1 MAKLNRVFLSLA
13 ALSFLGCT
21 TRYSTPEIKGNPPT
35 RAIGIAEVLN
45 QDDINEIDVLMI
57 HGMCTHDKNWVADS
71 NNNLLK
77 VLKIDKKT
85 DASSLQPT
93 AVFSQTELYSLT
105 FEKGNKRLRTHSIVW
120 SPDTVPLKSKL
131 CYDQSAA
138 RTGSTAYCL
147 GKPDYPY
154 KRSTLSS
161 LLKSRL
167 LDDCLADAM
176 VFAGPARQK
185 IMDQVAEAIT
195 YAAGIRAPDK
205 ARRGLLRQGEAEET
219 PLFIISESLG
229 SKILFD
235 TLSDMIAKNRER
247 LVSQTMARVTQIY
260 MTANQIPVLS
270 LAAPVG
276 GAKLRETG
284 ASGIGTDSLNILLQQ
299 LKTKTAV
306 QPKPRSIKSLLPP
319 GSMQVVAFSDPND
332 LLSYGLRGSG
342 HEENENYMIID
353 VFVSNAPTW
362 FGLVENPLRAHLGYR
377 DNKAVNTIIACGIP
391 EMAGCPAK

>member
-1 MAKLNRVFLSLA
+1 MATFNRLFLCLASL
-13 ALSFLGCT
+13 SVVGCT
-21 TRYSTPEIKGNPPT
+21 TPYSTPEIKGDSPI
-35 RAIGIAEVLN
+35 RAIGIAELLN
-45 QDDINEIDVLMI
+45 QDGVNEVDVLMI
-57 HGMCTHDKNWVADS
+57 HGMCTHDKNWVVDS

-77 VLKIDKKT
+77 VLKIDEKI
-85 DASSLQPT
+85 DAGSLQPT
-93 AVFSQTELYSLT
+93 AVFSQTELYSLA
-105 FEKGNKRLRTHSIVW
+105 FEKGNKHIRTHSIVW
-120 SPDTVPLKSKL
+120 SPATVPLKGKL

-138 RTGSTAYCL
+138 RTGSTAYCQ

-154 KRSTLSS
+154 KRSKLSS

-176 VFAGPARQK
+176 VFAGPARRE

-195 YAAGIRAPDK
+195 YAAGIRAREK
-205 ARRGLLRQGEAEET
+205 SKRSLIHQGEVEQT

-235 TLSDMIAKNRER
+235 TLSDMIAKNQER

-276 GAKLRETG
+276 AVKLRETDT
-284 ASGIGTDSLNILLQQ
+284 SGIGTDSLNILLQQ
-299 LKTKTAV
+299 LKKYPAV
-306 QPKPRSIKSLLPP
+306 QPKLRSIKSLLPP
-319 GSMQVVAFSDPND
+319 GKMQVVAFSDPND

-342 HEENENYMIID
+342 HEENENYRIID

-362 FGLVENPLRAHLGYR
+362 FGLVENPLRAHLAYR
-377 DNKAVNTIIACGIP
+377 DNKAVNRIIACGIP